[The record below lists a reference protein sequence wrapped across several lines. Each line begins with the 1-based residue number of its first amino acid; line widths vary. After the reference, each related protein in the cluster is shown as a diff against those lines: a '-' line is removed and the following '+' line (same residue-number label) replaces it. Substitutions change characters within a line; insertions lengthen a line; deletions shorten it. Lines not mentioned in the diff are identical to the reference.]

1 MDFSGRLS
9 NRRVHCV
16 AELVKSYVSLNRSSL
31 DDFRYQF
38 GHELPAG
45 TNKKDAQAD
54 GAAWSLLFGSVNLL
68 LIGSRL
74 FLLRLDDALIELPF
88 IAVKFT
94 EDNSTD

>member
-1 MDFSGRLS
+1 M
-9 NRRVHCV
+9 
-16 AELVKSYVSLNRSSL
+16 SS
-31 DDFRYQF
+31 QQ
-38 GHELPAG
+38 GPI
-45 TNKKDAQAD
+45 KKDSKAN